1 MGDQQDGKSRGTVS
15 PLLSPLWSDSGWTLL
30 VATTFGNGNGVKIGW
45 AILIPKAR
53 TSVPCEGS
61 DFVVG
66 GVLSLESG
74 LVVRSGNGTGF
85 VYSPLMSSPSEVEN
99 MAS

>member
-1 MGDQQDGKSRGTVS
+1 MSQHVLVGSNGPVQNFGLRQHYRGGFSFEYNYWFGLWDGLGD
-15 PLLSPLWSDSGWTLL
+15 LLLHFECLSFL
-30 VATTFGNGNGVKIGW
+30 
-45 AILIPKAR
+45 
-53 TSVPCEGS
+53 EH
-61 DFVVG
+61 VG